1 MNTRIFPRYG
11 YFFPMRNFVFAF
23 VFSAAI
29 IACQSDQNSDGDSIF
44 IPLNEQET
52 GISFVNQLDYTEEF
66 NVYTFRNF
74 YNGAGIGVGDFN
86 RDGLEDLFFAG
97 NQVDNALYLNKGN
110 FEFEEVTT
118 TAGVA
123 SENVW
128 TTGVSVVDV
137 NGDGWLDLYL
147 CKSGDLKGENRHNE
161 LFINE
166 GIIGQ
171 KEGLPLVRFKEQSK
185 VMGLDDIGLA
195 THAAFFDYDLDG
207 DLDVY
212 LLNNSFRSVGNYD
225 LRPDQRNIRDEEGG
239 NKLMRN
245 DNGFFVD
252 VSEEAGIYGSAIGF
266 GLGVTIG
273 DINKDGWPDIYVSN
287 DFFEKDYLYLNQQDG
302 TFGELSDAYI
312 SEMSMGSMG
321 ADMADLNNDGWPDLF
336 VTEMLPQSEN
346 RLKTKASFENWNKF
360 SMNIQNGY
368 HRQFSRNALQYNLA
382 GKGFSEISRMTGM
395 EATDWSW
402 GALIADFDTD
412 GLKDV
417 FVANGIYKD
426 LLDQDYINIY
436 SNPETVRQILFEKKG
451 GIKELVE
458 MIPSEPISNFM
469 FKNHS
474 NASFTNVTSDWGLAM
489 PSFSNGSV
497 YVDIDNDGD
506 LDLVVNNINMPPF
519 VYRNQSIDLNQLH
532 YLKVRLIDSTQ
543 NNYYAIG
550 AKASIHYSDTIQ
562 WLENHPARG
571 FMSSI
576 DSRLNFGLGGI
587 DHLDSLV
594 IQWPDGTIETVQNP
608 PIDTFL
614 TIFKKEVTEQPHQLT
629 DMFLEQALFL
639 EDNGTALSTPF
650 LHQERPFSD
659 FDREPL
665 TFFMHSNLGPACCQG
680 DVNSDGLIDFYV
692 GGAAGQEGMLYIQQ
706 ANGEFD
712 AVSISKDE
720 LRETVD
726 CVIDDFNNDGK
737 KDLYLA
743 NGSSEYG
750 PNNIQQS
757 DQLLLQTGNLI
768 FEPSTQLLPTFNFD
782 FSTAVQF
789 IDYNQDGNQDL
800 LVGTFSKTNVY
811 GIPGNIYVLEN
822 DGTGTFTD
830 VTVQVLPGG
839 IEVGMITDIAVGD
852 FNLDG
857 YQDFAAVGEWMA
869 PKIFWG
875 NGIGFDEYVSESLKA
890 LTGIW
895 LCTEVVDVDQDGDL
909 DILLG
914 NIGENTRFP
923 GTWHLVINDF
933 DRNGKVEQVLGYENK
948 AGELFSFAQRGDLV
962 KQMPYLSK
970 KYPNYSAFAG
980 ETLLDIFGEE
990 AFHNSIQ
997 LSAAVKSSGWLEN
1010 DGKGDFE
1017 FKKLDKQAQIS
1028 SVYSF
1033 AYDSAS
1039 NQLFFG
1045 GNQSRIKPELGS
1057 NLGNALSV
1065 ISIQEGVFGPVWP
1078 LGPEVGLTS
1087 EIRNLL
1093 CVPTPKGNQLI
1104 VGRSH
1109 DYLKI
1114 YKY

>member
-11 YFFPMRNFVFAF
+11 YFFPMKNI
-23 VFSAAI
+23 VFSFLILGLVVGCNSNAN
-29 IACQSDQNSDGDSIF
+29 QNDLAVFD
-44 IPLNEQET
+44 PLTERET
-52 GISFVNQLDYTEEF
+52 GITFVNQLDYTEEF

-110 FEFEEVTT
+110 FEFEEVTD

-123 SENVW
+123 SSNVW

-147 CKSGDLKGENRHNE
+147 CKSGDLSGANRHNE

-166 GIIGQ
+166 GIVGEKDGI
-171 KEGLPLVRFKEQSK
+171 PLVKFKEQSK
-185 VMGLDDIGLA
+185 LMGLDDIGLA

-225 LRPDQRNIRDEEGG
+225 LRPDQRSIRDEEGG

-245 DNGFFVD
+245 DHGFFVD

-273 DINKDGWPDIYVSN
+273 DINQDGWPDIYVSN
-287 DFFEKDYLYLNQQDG
+287 DFFEKDYLYINQQNG
-302 TFGELSDAYI
+302 TFKESSEDYI

-321 ADMADLNNDGWPDLF
+321 ADMADINNDGWPDLF
-336 VTEMLPQSEN
+336 VTEMLPQSED

-360 SMNIQNGY
+360 TMNIQNGY

-382 GKGFSEISRMTGM
+382 GNGFSEISRMSGM

-469 FKNHS
+469 FKNDS
-474 NASFTNVTSDWGLAM
+474 ASAFSQVTSDWGLAM

-497 YVDIDNDGD
+497 YVDLDNDGD
-506 LDLVVNNINMPPF
+506 LELVVNNINMPPF
-519 VYRNQSIDLNQLH
+519 IYRNQSIEISNHH
-532 YLKVRLIDSTQ
+532 YLKIRLIDSSQ
-543 NNYYAIG
+543 VNYYAIG
-550 AKASIHYSDTIQ
+550 AKVSLHYPNGMQ

-576 DSRLNFGLGGI
+576 DTRLNFGLGLVNQ
-587 DHLDSLV
+587 LDSMV
-594 IQWPDGTIETVQNP
+594 VFWPDGTAETFLNP
-608 PIDTFL
+608 PVDTFL
-614 TIFKKEVTEQPHQLT
+614 TIFKREDTLSQHQSIIKPSQW
-629 DMFLEQALFL
+629 ESFL
-639 EDNGTALSTPF
+639 EDNSKGLNLHF
-650 LHQERPFSD
+650 LHQESSYSD

-665 TFFMHSNLGPACCQG
+665 TYFMHSNLGPACCQG
-680 DVNSDGLIDFYV
+680 DINDDGLMDFFI
-692 GGAAGQEGMLYIQQ
+692 GGAVGQAGLLYIQK
-706 ANGEFD
+706 ANGDFEP
-712 AVSISKDE
+712 VYISQDT
-720 LRETVD
+720 LRETID
-726 CVIDDFNNDGK
+726 CVIKDFNNDGK
-737 KDLYLA
+737 QDLYLA

-757 DQLLLQTGNLI
+757 DLLLIQKDALL
-768 FEPSTQLLPTFNFD
+768 FEPSNQLLPTFNFD
-782 FSTAVQF
+782 FSTSVHA
-789 IDYNQDGNQDL
+789 IDFNRDGNQDL
-800 LVGTFSKTNVY
+800 LVGTFSKGNVY

-822 DGTGTFTD
+822 DGTGRFKD
-830 VTVQVLPGG
+830 VTAQVLPWG
-839 IEVGMITDIAVGD
+839 IEAGMITDIAVGD
-852 FNLDG
+852 FNKDG
-857 YQDFAAVGEWMA
+857 LQDFVAVGEWMS
-869 PKIFWG
+869 PYIFLG
-875 NGIGFDEYVSESLKA
+875 NGNGFEKYDSDVLKG

-895 LCTEVVDVDQDGDL
+895 LCSEIMDIDQDGDE

-914 NIGENTRFP
+914 NIGENTRFQ

-933 DRNGKVEQVLGYENK
+933 DRNGKVEQILGYEINE
-948 AGELFSFAQRGDLV
+948 GDIFSFAQRGDLV
-962 KQMPYLSK
+962 KQMPFLSK

-980 ETLLDIFGEE
+980 ESIKDIFGQDVLEKSLHLT
-990 AFHNSIQ
+990 AV
-997 LSAAVKSSGWLEN
+997 VKSSGWLEN
-1010 DGKGDFE
+1010 NGMGHFE
-1017 FKKLDKQAQIS
+1017 FQEFGKPAQMS

-1033 AYDSAS
+1033 VHDSTS
-1039 NQLFFG
+1039 NLLFFG

-1065 ISIQEGVFGPVWP
+1065 MDIQVGGARSITP
-1078 LGPEVGLTS
+1078 LGAEIGLTS
-1087 EIRNLL
+1087 EVRKLL
-1093 CVPTPKGNQLI
+1093 CIPSPIGNQL
-1104 VGRSH
+1104 VVARSH
-1109 DYLKI
+1109 DYLKL

>member
-1 MNTRIFPRYG
+1 MKNLVLSLIVAVLMVACHSDIKPDG
-11 YFFPMRNFVFAF
+11 
-23 VFSAAI
+23 AA
-29 IACQSDQNSDGDSIF
+29 IF
-44 IPLNEQET
+44 IPLTERET
-52 GISFVNQLDYTEEF
+52 GISFINQLDYTEEF

-97 NQVDNALYLNKGN
+97 NQVDNALFLNNGN
-110 FEFEEVTT
+110 FEFEEVTQ

-123 SENVW
+123 SSNVW
-128 TTGVSVVDV
+128 TTGVSVIDV

-147 CKSGDLKGENRHNE
+147 CKSGDLKGTNRHNE

-166 GIIGQ
+166 GVVGH
-171 KEGLPLVRFKEQSK
+171 KEGLPLVKFKEQSK
-185 VMGLDDIGLA
+185 LMGLDDVGLA

-273 DINKDGWPDIYVSN
+273 DVNNDGWPDIYVSN
-287 DFFEKDYLYLNQQDG
+287 DFFEKDYLYLNLQNG
-302 TFGELSDAYI
+302 IFEESSSDYI
-312 SEMSMGSMG
+312 GEMSMGSMG

-336 VTEMLPQSEN
+336 VTEMLPKAED

-368 HRQFSRNALQYNLA
+368 HRQFSRNALQLNLT

-412 GLKDV
+412 GHKDV

-469 FKNHS
+469 FRNDS
-474 NASFTNVTSDWGLAM
+474 GTSFSAVTSDWGLAT

-497 YVDIDNDGD
+497 YVDLDNDGD
-506 LDLVVNNINMPPF
+506 LELVVNNINMPPF
-519 VYRNQSIDLNQLH
+519 VYKNQSIETTDRH
-532 YLKVRLIDSTQ
+532 YLKIRLIDSTQ
-543 NNYYAIG
+543 TNHYAIG
-550 AKASIHYSDTIQ
+550 AKVSVHYSDDIQ
-562 WLENHPARG
+562 LLENHPARG

-576 DSRLNFGLGGI
+576 DSRLNFGLGSVEQI
-587 DHLDSLV
+587 DSMI
-594 IQWPDGTIETVQNP
+594 IQWPDGTAETIMNP
-608 PIDTFL
+608 PVDTFL
-614 TIFKKEVTEQPHQLT
+614 TIMKRNIEALPRGPSGLPLQPH
-629 DMFLEQALFL
+629 LFL
-639 EDNGTALSTPF
+639 EDNTTESGVTF
-650 LHQERPFSD
+650 LHQERSFSD

-665 TFFMHSNLGPACCQG
+665 TYFMHSNLGPACCQG
-680 DVNSDGLIDFYV
+680 DVNEDGLLDFYV
-692 GGAAGQEGMLYIQQ
+692 GGAAGQKGMLYLQK
-706 ANGEFD
+706 ANGKFE
-712 AVSISKDE
+712 AVSISQDT

-726 CVIDDFNNDGK
+726 CVIKDFNNDGRQ
-737 KDLYLA
+737 DLYLA

-750 PNNIQQS
+750 PNNIQQA
-757 DQLLLQTGNLI
+757 DQLFFQIGDLK
-768 FEPSTQLLPTFNFD
+768 FEPSSQLLPTFNFD
-782 FSTAVQF
+782 FSTAVQA
-789 IDYNQDGNQDL
+789 IDYNGDGNQDL
-800 LVGTFSKTNVY
+800 LVGTFSKNNVY

-822 DGTGTFTD
+822 DGVGSFRD
-830 VTVQVLPGG
+830 VTVQVLPEG
-839 IEVGMITDIAVGD
+839 IEAGMITDISVGD

-857 YQDFAAVGEWMA
+857 IQDFAAVGEWMA
-869 PKIFWG
+869 PKVYCGTG
-875 NGIGFDEYVSESLKA
+875 NGFERYESESLNT

-895 LCTEVVDVDQDGDL
+895 LCTEVVDVDQDGDQ

-923 GTWHLVINDF
+923 RPWHLVINDF
-933 DRNGKVEQVLGYENK
+933 DRNGKVEQILGYENNG
-948 AGELFSFAQRGDLV
+948 GELFSFAQRGDLV

-970 KYPNYSAFAG
+970 KYPNYTAFAG
-980 ETLLDIFGEE
+980 ATLVDIFGKE
-990 AFHNSIQ
+990 ALENSIH
-997 LSAAVKSSGWLEN
+997 LNAAVKTSGWLEN
-1010 DGKGDFE
+1010 DGNGHFE
-1017 FKKLDKQAQIS
+1017 FQKFGKQAQIS

-1033 AYDSAS
+1033 AYDSNS
-1039 NQLFFG
+1039 GQLFFG

-1065 ISIQEGVFGPVWP
+1065 IQTQDSVFGPIRH

-1087 EIRNLL
+1087 EVRNIL
-1093 CVPTPKGNQLI
+1093 CIPNLTGNQLI
-1104 VGRSH
+1104 VAKNH